1 MPERSDGM
9 KNITYVSVD
18 VEADGPV
25 PGIYSM
31 LSIGAAAFTLGNK
44 TPIATFEANLRPL
57 PGATTHPETMAWWKT
72 QPDAWE
78 YVCKDQQDPEVVMRK
93 FRAWFDNLPGHRVV
107 VGFPLTFDFAFI
119 NWYLTKFTGYPTPL
133 GFSGLDI
140 KTLAAAKLN
149 IPFQEATKKNMPKRW
164 FKGCP
169 RHTHKALDDAIGQGI
184 LLLNILSGTSEM
196 TP

>member
-1 MPERSDGM
+1 M
-9 KNITYVSVD
+9 KTKTITYVSVD

-31 LSIGAAAFTLGNK
+31 LSIGAAAFHLGSK
-44 TPIATFEANLRPL
+44 TPIATFEANLLPL
-57 PGATTHPETMAWWKT
+57 PGATTHPDTMAWWQT
-72 QPDAWE
+72 QPDAWAH
-78 YVCKDQQDPEVVMRK
+78 VCKDQQDPEAAMRK
-93 FRAWFDNLPGHRVV
+93 FRAWLERLPGNRVIA
-107 VGFPLTFDFAFI
+107 GFPVTFDFAHI

-140 KTLAAAKLN
+140 KTLAAAKLG
-149 IPFQEATKKNMPKRW
+149 IPYQNATKRNMPKRW

-184 LLLNILSGTSEM
+184 LLLNILEDTGEV
-196 TP
+196 PP